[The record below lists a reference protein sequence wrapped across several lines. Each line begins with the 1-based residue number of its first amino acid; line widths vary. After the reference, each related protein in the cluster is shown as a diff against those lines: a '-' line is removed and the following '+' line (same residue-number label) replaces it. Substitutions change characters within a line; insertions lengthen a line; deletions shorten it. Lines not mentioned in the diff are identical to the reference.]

1 LNNIDKYLKHLGKS
15 RVKLS
20 DASED
25 EILKLV
31 QKIFPENLI
40 KTENLTVPAFVD
52 DACVIDPNL
61 IGDGNELVVTS
72 DVLVEGADFLFEW
85 MSSYDLGIKSLAVN
99 LSDLAAMGAEPIGMT
114 VVIGVNPDFSLSELE
129 SFIQGLCE
137 QAIKYKVLL
146 LGGDL
151 SASEKFFVNI
161 TLLGRVPKGKTLRRD
176 NAQEDD
182 VIAVTG
188 YPGEARAGF
197 EIVSKNVHNVRKEE
211 RILTS
216 RFLRPEPRLD
226 VGYILRDSG
235 AIRGCIDLSDGLA
248 RDLSRLAKTN
258 GLKAQIYAELLPVS
272 SILKNFWVSRNKDYI
287 EMICRGGEDFELL
300 FSVTPENFDLVK
312 QKVESFTGIA
322 ITRIGEWTAGN
333 GVIISKADSSELDI
347 SNLGFDHFK
356 KE

>member
-1 LNNIDKYLKHLGKS
+1 
-15 RVKLS
+15 VKLS

-52 DACVIDPNL
+52 DACVIDPRL

-99 LSDLAAMGAEPIGMT
+99 LSDLAAMGAEPIGMIA
-114 VVIGVNPDFSLSELE
+114 VVGLNPDYPLSELE

-161 TLLGRVPKGKTLRRD
+161 TLLGRVPKGKALRRD

-211 RILTS
+211 RILIS

-248 RDLSRLAKTN
+248 RDLSRLAKIN
-258 GLKAQIYAELLPVS
+258 GLKAQIYAELLPAS
-272 SILKNFWVSRNKDYI
+272 QILKSFWTQRSQNYA
-287 EMICRGGEDFELL
+287 EMICKGGEDFELL
-300 FSVTPENFDLVK
+300 YSTAGIDFINTKRIFESSTGVTAT
-312 QKVESFTGIA
+312 S
-322 ITRIGEWTAGN
+322 IGEWREGE
-333 GVIISKADSSELDI
+333 GVILIMPDATEIDI
-347 SNLGFDHFK
+347 SNWGFDHFAK
-356 KE
+356 